1 LQPSLHHE
9 ITMVAV
15 VHLSSREGVTSDNT
29 TTGNHSRADVRQILA
44 VQVLAAC
51 RWNRM
56 LDKHRVRA
64 SLQHGVESVSLG
76 GWTVELRVVVEAL
89 SQVIDQPFPR
99 PSAASIV
106 TSRLAVDFDNVTGG
120 SEGSAVGRSI
130 PQSRT
135 ERTFAVVVFVHFLYA
150 CAVNSSSKLFV

>member
-1 LQPSLHHE
+1 
-9 ITMVAV
+9 
-15 VHLSSREGVTSDNT
+15 
-29 TTGNHSRADVRQILA
+29 
-44 VQVLAAC
+44 
-51 RWNRM
+51 M

-89 SQVIDQPFPR
+89 SQLIHHPFPW
-99 PSAASIV
+99 PFAASIV
-106 TSRLAVDFDNVTGG
+106 TSRLTVDFDNVTGG

-135 ERTFAVVVFVHFLYA
+135 ERKFAVVVFVHFLYA
-150 CAVNSSSKLFV
+150 CAVNSINQPINFYLPMQFHNKKCQLVIKTVRIKVTFECTKFCSEETVETVKYYDI